1 MDDLGFVQKCAT
13 GDKQSWD
20 AFVEKYSR
28 LIYSAIHSV
37 LKSSTQATLK
47 ENIDDLFQE
56 VFLSLT
62 RDNFKKLRSF
72 QARNGCRLGT
82 WLRTVSINLVLDHL
96 RREKPGI
103 SLEDEDTEGHRLKD
117 ILSDT
122 KEPIPE
128 TAIRREK
135 LRGLEDCIKIL
146 DSDEQYFL
154 ELCLNQG
161 CSVQELAEHLGIKR
175 GAVDMRRHRLIE
187 RLREC
192 FRKKGFGLDF

>member
-1 MDDLGFVQKCAT
+1 
-13 GDKQSWD
+13 
-20 AFVEKYSR
+20 
-28 LIYSAIHSV
+28 
-37 LKSSTQATLK
+37 
-47 ENIDDLFQE
+47 
-56 VFLSLT
+56 
-62 RDNFKKLRSF
+62 
-72 QARNGCRLGT
+72 
-82 WLRTVSINLVLDHL
+82 VLDHL

-161 CSVQELAEHLGIKR
+161 CSLQELAGHLGIKR